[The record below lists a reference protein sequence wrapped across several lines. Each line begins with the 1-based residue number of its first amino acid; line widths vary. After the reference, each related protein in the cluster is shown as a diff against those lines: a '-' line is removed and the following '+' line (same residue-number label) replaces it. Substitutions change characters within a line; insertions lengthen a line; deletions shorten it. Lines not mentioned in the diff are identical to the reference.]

1 MTEKNN
7 DALRLE
13 DLAEHRAYLFR
24 YAIAQLR
31 ENDAAEEAVQDTL
44 LAAVEAS
51 GGFQGKSSIRTWL
64 TAILKHKIID
74 VKRREAKNPIV
85 DVAAALNA
93 EEDIEDFDA
102 LFFQQDGH
110 WHEPPPAWSSPEQS
124 FENSQF
130 WGAFDECM
138 DNLPE
143 TTARAFY
150 LREIG
155 GLDTDDICKELG
167 ISSSNCWVMLYR
179 ARMGLRECLERRWFH
194 SASPRADLL

>member
-1 MTEKNN
+1 MTAKNDN
-7 DALRLE
+7 APRPE
-13 DLAEHRAYLFR
+13 DLAEHRPYLFR

-31 ENDAAEEAVQDTL
+31 ESDAAEEVVQETL
-44 LAAVEAS
+44 LAAFEAS
-51 GGFQGKSSIRTWL
+51 GGFQGKSSLRTWL
-64 TAILKHKIID
+64 TSILKHKIID
-74 VKRREAKNPIV
+74 AKRREAKSPIV

-102 LFFQQDGH
+102 LFFQADGH
-110 WHEPPPAWSSPEQS
+110 WHEPPPAWTSPEQS
-124 FENSQF
+124 FENGQF
-130 WGAFDECM
+130 WEAFDECM

-143 TTARAFY
+143 MTARAFY

-179 ARMGLRECLERRWFH
+179 ARMGLRECLERRWF
-194 SASPRADLL
+194 AGAMR